1 MSIPLLPPFLVT
13 GIKGLSILLITAA
26 LGLELGKG
34 ILLVFQAPPL
44 VLPVWLVGFERFA
57 LIAHGVEG
65 CLSGYIAGRQR
76 LGKPPLQA
84 ALYTF
89 FVGTVGLLE
98 QMQIG
103 EKDVLPPPAI

>member
-1 MSIPLLPPFLVT
+1 MPIPLPPPPLVT

-34 ILLVFQAPPL
+34 LLLVWQASPL

-57 LIAHGVEG
+57 LIAHGIEG
-65 CLSGYIAGRQR
+65 ALSGYIAWRQQS
-76 LGKPPLQA
+76 GKPPLQA

-98 QMQIG
+98 QMQTG
-103 EKDVLPPPAI
+103 ETASNP